1 MKYLFLGLFLLCH
14 SLSFASDSLIEA
26 LTRGK
31 FSGDFDARYSEG
43 SDEEGKNNTGHSKL
57 YIEYTL
63 PPIMG
68 IDISIATQSDSQ
80 TEDRKQSVNKIVYTE
95 AVYERKMESFD
106 YRLSANYYS
115 TVIVPNEDIQTV
127 TSRAVG
133 LKAHIAMEDIQA
145 YVAFSQ
151 VSDSPY
157 DIPSHASLEGRD
169 KLLPTA
175 SLLLSNNDAPNT
187 RAAAL
192 DVKYHVYKQFA
203 VGSHYAIASDETT
216 LNSYNGVYT
225 SFSLDELNG
234 LNITLAYDKAVLGK
248 EEEQWSIQIKNKF

>member
-1 MKYLFLGLFLLCH
+1 MKYLVISFFFLFYSLC
-14 SLSFASDSLIEA
+14 FASDSLIKA
-26 LTRGK
+26 LTHGK
-31 FSGDFDARYSEG
+31 FSGDFDAHYNEG
-43 SDEEGKNNTGHSKL
+43 SDEEGKSNTGYSKL

-68 IDISIATQSDSQ
+68 IDISIATQSNSQ
-80 TEDRKQSVNKIVYTE
+80 TEDNKQSVNKIIYSE
-95 AVYERKMESFD
+95 AAYERKTAGFN

-115 TVIVPNEDIQTV
+115 TIFAPNEDTHTV
-127 TSRAVG
+127 TSRAIG
-133 LKAHIAMEDIQA
+133 LKAQISVEDIQA
-145 YVAFSQ
+145 YLAFSQ

-192 DVKYHVYKQFA
+192 DVKYRIYKQFA
-203 VGSHYAIASDETT
+203 IGSHYAIASDDAT

-225 SFSLDELNG
+225 SFALDYLNG
-234 LNITLAYDKAVLGK
+234 LNVTLAYDKAVLGN
-248 EEEQWSIQIKNKF
+248 EEEQWSVQIKNKF

>member
-1 MKYLFLGLFLLCH
+1 MKYLLVFFFLFFYSFC
-14 SLSFASDSLIEA
+14 FASDLLIEA

-31 FSGDFDARYSEG
+31 FSGDFTAHYNEG
-43 SDEEGKNNTGHSKL
+43 SNEDGKSNAGYSKL
-57 YIEYTL
+57 YIEYSL

-68 IDISIATQSDSQ
+68 IDITIATQSNSQ
-80 TEDRKQSVNKIVYTE
+80 TENNKESLNKIIYSE
-95 AVYERKMESFD
+95 AAYERKTVYFD

-115 TVIVPNEDIQTV
+115 TVFVPNEDTQTV

-133 LKAHIAMEDIQA
+133 LKAEIAVEDIQA
-145 YVAFSQ
+145 YIAFSQ
-151 VSDSPY
+151 VSDGPY
-157 DIPSHASLEGRD
+157 EIPSHPSLEGRD

-192 DVKYHVYKQFA
+192 DVKYRVYKQFA
-203 VGSHYAIASDETT
+203 IGSHYAIASDETI

-225 SFSLDELNG
+225 SFALDNLNG

-248 EEEQWSIQIKNKF
+248 DEEQWSVQIKNRF